1 MAIIHEKT
9 PAGRRT
15 LSTRE
20 PQLSRAERTL
30 LLLIDGRKSDAE
42 LLALLAQSELGSQ
55 SFAAL
60 QSLGLIAVRA
70 QPVEEAP
77 IAEPDPAPDVAAA
90 SPVAGG
96 PASPASPWAKL
107 TRGLRSA
114 LQAREESP
122 RERAAGLAEVV
133 KCAAVGDAHFF
144 AWLEAHG
151 DAVLARDAATV
162 AAMVQ
167 RARALRERIDIA
179 DRVQQRV
186 PAHLEFGWALGQ
198 VIESLLGYGR
208 YLRGEALALGMVLAT
223 DIGAI
228 QGLQAEAAAKRL
240 FALLERFGLPT
251 RVPRAPAARWLESL
265 PIDTAVAAG
274 QLRCVLLEDIGRP
287 VSMAVPRAVVV
298 EALERA
304 GALAG

>member
-1 MAIIHEKT
+1 MPTIYEKT
-9 PAGRRT
+9 PAGRQT

-30 LLLIDGRKSDAE
+30 LLLIDGRRSDAE
-42 LLALLAQSELGSQ
+42 LLSLLAQSELGSE

-70 QPVEEAP
+70 QPAEDVPVAQAELPPRDAAEASSP
-77 IAEPDPAPDVAAA
+77 VDPAPR
-90 SPVAGG
+90 
-96 PASPASPWAKL
+96 ASPWAKL
-107 TRGLRSA
+107 AQGLRSA

-122 RERAAGLAEVV
+122 RERAAGLAEVI
-133 KCAAVGDAHFF
+133 KCAAVGDADFF
-144 AWLEAHG
+144 TWLEVHV

-167 RARALRERIDIA
+167 RAQALRESIDIA

-186 PAHLEFGWALGQ
+186 PAHLEFGWALGK

-208 YLRGEALALGMVLAT
+208 YLHGEALALGIVLAT

-228 QGLQAEAAAKRL
+228 QGTQADAAAKRL
-240 FALLERFGLPT
+240 FDLLERYGLPT

-274 QLRCVLLEDIGRP
+274 ELRCVLLEDIGRP
-287 VSMAVPRAVVV
+287 LSTVVPRAVVV